1 MAIPSCFTLGDV
13 DSKLVAMSNKAKFGI
28 LAIILGGY
36 VWYLGTMNTIVSNQL
51 LQLRNVYGNIDK
63 IAAQTVK

>member
-1 MAIPSCFTLGDV
+1 
-13 DSKLVAMSNKAKFGI
+13 MSNKAKFGI